1 MVSFEISAA
10 NQRLLVTFEVSA
22 ANQGLLVTFEVSAAV
37 QRLFVPFEVSATN
50 QRLWVTFEVSA
61 ANQGQLVTFEVSVT
75 VMRLLV
81 TFEVIREVLL
91 YKYFWSLPHRI
102 DIGYVSRLLPSLEV
116 VAISQAPSPESNPN
130 SPLPVNAMVGL
141 DPTIES

>member
-1 MVSFEISAA
+1 MVTFEVSAA
-10 NQRLLVTFEVSA
+10 SQSLLVTFEVSA
-22 ANQGLLVTFEVSAAV
+22 AS
-37 QRLFVPFEVSATN
+37 QRL
-50 QRLWVTFEVSA
+50 LVTFEVSA

-102 DIGYVSRLLPSLEV
+102 DVGYVSRAL
-116 VAISQAPSPESNPN
+116 SQAPSPESNFYP
-130 SPLPVNAMVGL
+130 PLPVKTLVSAQLVTFEIIAANEGL
-141 DPTIES
+141 FGHF